1 MKVINLYL
9 PLSMPFR
16 ASLLTA
22 AILAGCSSDNSV
34 EVVMNRV
41 TPDGIGPEI
50 GTITLEEV
58 SGGLQFTPNLYD
70 LVPGEHGF
78 HVHENPSCEPAEQ
91 DGNMVAALAA
101 GGHYDPDN
109 TGRHAGPDGDGHKG
123 DLPVLMV
130 DEKGF
135 ARSPVEA
142 RRLKLSEVKG
152 RSLMIH
158 AGGDNYSDNPPMGGG
173 GARIACGV
181 VK

>member
-1 MKVINLYL
+1 MKITKIR
-9 PLSMPFR
+9 LSLTLG
-16 ASLLTA
+16 ASLLAA
-22 AILAGCSSDNSV
+22 AILTGCSSDNSV
-34 EVVMNRV
+34 QVVMNQV
-41 TPDGIGPEI
+41 SPDGIGPEI
-50 GTITLEEV
+50 GTITLEDV
-58 SGGLQFTPNLYD
+58 SGGLQFTPDLYD

-78 HVHENPSCEPAEQ
+78 HVHENPSCDPGEK
-91 DGNMVAALAA
+91 DGKMVAALAA

-109 TGRHAGPDGDGHKG
+109 TGRHAGPEGNGHRG
-123 DLPVLMV
+123 DLPVLVV
-130 DEKGF
+130 DDKGF
-135 ARSPVEA
+135 AKSPVVA